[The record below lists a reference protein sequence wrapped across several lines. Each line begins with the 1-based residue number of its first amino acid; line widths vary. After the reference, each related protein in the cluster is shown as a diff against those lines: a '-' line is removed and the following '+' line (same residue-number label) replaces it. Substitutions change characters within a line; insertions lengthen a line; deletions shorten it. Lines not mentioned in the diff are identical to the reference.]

1 MSLIR
6 AALLA
11 SAIVATLVG
20 CEETTSK
27 QNPMELFAGTWEIQ
41 NRAGDLINTVELRPD
56 GTTDVEGS
64 TWSHDGK
71 TFTFN
76 GNPIE
81 VSPTATSFCPLRIR
95 DGTCFVRW
103 VKR

>member
-1 MSLIR
+1 MRLIR
-6 AALLA
+6 AALVT
-11 SAIVATLVG
+11 SAVVATLVG

-27 QNPMELFAGTWEIQ
+27 QNPMERFAGTWEIQ
-41 NRAGDLINTVELRPD
+41 NEAGDLINTVELRPG

-81 VSPTATSFCPLRIR
+81 VSPIATSFSALSESETARVSYA
-95 DGTCFVRW
+95 G
-103 VKR
+103 